1 MHTLACVF
9 AMFTNTLAAALSTWM
24 DRRMVAPSFVTLM
37 PPSRLPT
44 DCKILSIP
52 KLMHGVGRKR
62 VACVYCMLAGGLG
75 FVGRAGGAWRG
86 ALMYSSCTLSHF

>member
-62 VACVYCMLAGGLG
+62 VVCACVLYVGRGVRVRGAGGRG
-75 FVGRAGGAWRG
+75 VAGGSNV
-86 ALMYSSCTLSHF
+86 L